1 MMSKIFI
8 VLREIQYID
17 NLIDYLYNNY
27 ENLKESE
34 RAVLI
39 LEARRM
45 ANRLI
50 VDLNVILR
58 EEVRK

>member
-17 NLIDYLYNNY
+17 SLIDYLYNNY